1 MKKFSNAVMLLLLIA
16 AIFVFYTE
24 MMPIKIAAGNLAGK
38 YSENKAEADKT
49 YLGKE
54 LEVTGIVK
62 AYYKVLDIR
71 NVLEF
76 DNENNNINLFCF
88 FLNES
93 DEYKASLLNEGDT
106 ITVIGNCAG
115 MDKYNFLKGLKIE
128 VKKIK

>member
-24 MMPIKIAAGNLAGK
+24 MMPIKITAGNLAGK
-38 YSENKAEADKT
+38 YSENKVEADKT
-49 YLGKE
+49 FLGQE
-54 LEVTGIVK
+54 LEVTGSVK

-88 FLNES
+88 FLKES
-93 DEYKASLLNEGDT
+93 DEYKASQLNEGDT